1 MQEEAIPRTLL
12 PKYAGGR
19 MPPLVDLEHPERGL
33 VDAQLLS
40 VYYSGM
46 LSRHALPLGILL
58 AAPNY
63 ASLERKWQKADDTL
77 NLLWTKHDWTPFC
90 TALRMTETG
99 DEICKRC
106 DKRRAITADS
116 QGGVIAYMCDSG
128 LIDFAVPISV
138 GEQVVAVILCGQF
151 KPQEGAIWNP
161 EIVEYAGYFRPLAS
175 GQPGID
181 AWAESQRRI
190 HKAVKIVEA
199 KESGKLSPVLTNG
212 SIPAAEISPEKVQE
226 IQILLAGTAR
236 QLSSLATVTYELEKS
251 KIVGWLRNEITHSL
265 EALGDDPRDTVVV
278 WQHLSLGL
286 QEVTDYFGLDYVLM
300 LSCCD
305 GGSERIKLVCQAGL
319 SETAFPMGGQ
329 HPMTPESAARVSSLV
344 CDLEE
349 PQATMLRE
357 YRDLPFLDRLHR
369 LHRQGK
375 QVLAA
380 RIQAPTESTP
390 LLMLMGRF
398 KQDVTMDR
406 FLPDDRHALMQVIEG
421 IALVAD
427 IVLLVDQ
434 LGDTARKQAGFL
446 EDVAHDIRTPI
457 QNILFE
463 ARVLARGLVV
473 DERARRMARKLAA
486 QVWRLH
492 IMSQRVWTSV
502 EIDRGALDPNDV
514 GSVDIFEV
522 LTECKRS
529 LDDLAEDR
537 EIKISIDSMF
547 QTMQRRRVKIEV
559 NRVLFFQAV
568 LNLIDNAIK
577 YSRPRTE
584 VRIDGTTTPTQVTI
598 SFVNRGIPIREEEKS
613 KIFDRYYRTR
623 EAKRYKSEG
632 TGIGL
637 YIVRTF
643 VEHYGDIEVKSV
655 PIGGTRDYV
664 TEFKLIIP
672 RRESRRA

>member
-1 MQEEAIPRTLL
+1 
-12 PKYAGGR
+12 
-19 MPPLVDLEHPERGL
+19 
-33 VDAQLLS
+33 
-40 VYYSGM
+40 
-46 LSRHALPLGILL
+46 
-58 AAPNY
+58 
-63 ASLERKWQKADDTL
+63 
-77 NLLWTKHDWTPFC
+77 
-90 TALRMTETG
+90 MTETG
-99 DEICKRC
+99 DEICKKC
-106 DKRRAITADS
+106 DKRRAIVADG

-138 GEQVVAVILCGQF
+138 KEQVVAVILCGQF

-161 EIVEYAGYFRPLAS
+161 EIIEYAGCFEPLAP
-175 GQPGID
+175 GQAGVD

-190 HKAVKIVEA
+190 QRTVDLIA
-199 KESGKLSPVLTNG
+199 KKEGEKLSPVLVNG
-212 SIPAAEISPEKVQE
+212 GVPAAEISPETVQE
-226 IQILLAGTAR
+226 TQVLLTGTAR
-236 QLSSLATVTYELEKS
+236 QLSSLATATYELEKS
-251 KIVGWLRNEITHSL
+251 KIVGWLRNKITYSL
-265 EALGDDPRDTVVV
+265 EELGDDPRDTVVV

-286 QEVTDYFGLDYVLM
+286 QEVVDYFGLDYVLV
-300 LSCCD
+300 LACCD
-305 GGSERIKLVCQAGL
+305 GGSEKIKLVCQAGL
-319 SETAFPMGGQ
+319 SEASFPIGGQ
-329 HPMTPESAARVSSLV
+329 HSLAPESVTKLSSLV
-344 CDLEE
+344 RGLEG
-349 PQATMLRE
+349 PQDVLLRE
-357 YRDLPFLDRLHR
+357 YRDLPFLDRLNR
-369 LHRQGK
+369 LHKQGK
-375 QVLAA
+375 RVLAA
-380 RIQAPTESTP
+380 RIQAPTELTP
-390 LLMLMGRF
+390 LLMLMGQF
-398 KQDVTMDR
+398 KQDVTVVH
-406 FLPDDRHALMQVIEG
+406 FLPDDWQALMQIVEG
-421 IALVAD
+421 IALVTD
-427 IVLLVDQ
+427 IILLVDQ
-434 LGDTARKQAGFL
+434 LGETARKQASFL

-473 DERARRMARKLAA
+473 DDRAKRMARKLAA

-514 GSVDIFEV
+514 DSVDILEV

-547 QTMQRRRVKIEV
+547 QTMQKRRVKMAV

-613 KIFDRYYRTR
+613 KIFERYYRTR

-637 YIVRTF
+637 YIVQTF
-643 VEHYGDIEVKSV
+643 VEHYGDIEVKSM